1 MVKVLIVDDEPN
13 VRMGLRKMIDWAG
26 NGFEICG
33 EAEDA
38 YEGNRKILKCNP
50 DIVLMDIKMPGK
62 LGTDMIRESRAAGF
76 NGRFIVLS
84 GYSNFEYAK
93 KVMKYG
99 VKSYILK
106 PIDEDELLEA
116 VLNIKKEIERDN
128 RIKGNETLVRKDK
141 LKKLISGEVLEDF
154 NDLEGDETSTL
165 VLINIAEDS
174 KNDLINKHLAHINN
188 IDIINVNQY
197 VATIFKDIKYERIIK
212 TLLSIKEKMNE
223 KSEFFA
229 VVTNEQKTLLNIRNE
244 YKNALNMMKN
254 KFLYLE
260 ESVITSGVSVKECV
274 EVENI
279 SEYMDKVVSYV
290 EVQDNEK
297 IEEIINLFKTYIL
310 QNKYS
315 EERVKSICMNTL
327 LNIRLKL
334 FKDYE
339 IDKNDI
345 SGNED
350 IIHNIYS
357 KKSLKELLNYMN
369 DELISMSKKVYVGSA
384 DNNIKRIISYME
396 KNYYNDIKLETLAE
410 IFNYNS
416 AYLGKLLKNALGEN
430 FNTKLDKIR
439 IEKAKSLLIN
449 DKLKV
454 YQVCE
459 KVGYK
464 NIDYFHSKFK
474 KYVGT
479 TPLTYKKN
487 NEKKHK

>member
-1 MVKVLIVDDEPN
+1 
-13 VRMGLRKMIDWAG
+13 
-26 NGFEICG
+26 
-33 EAEDA
+33 
-38 YEGNRKILKCNP
+38 
-50 DIVLMDIKMPGK
+50 
-62 LGTDMIRESRAAGF
+62 
-76 NGRFIVLS
+76 
-84 GYSNFEYAK
+84 
-93 KVMKYG
+93 
-99 VKSYILK
+99 
-106 PIDEDELLEA
+106 
-116 VLNIKKEIERDN
+116 
-128 RIKGNETLVRKDK
+128 
-141 LKKLISGEVLEDF
+141 
-154 NDLEGDETSTL
+154 
-165 VLINIAEDS
+165 
-174 KNDLINKHLAHINN
+174 
-188 IDIINVNQY
+188 
-197 VATIFKDIKYERIIK
+197 
-212 TLLSIKEKMNE
+212 MNE

-430 FNTKLDKIR
+430 FNTKSV
-439 IEKAKSLLIN
+439 SLSNDFISPVPSQCNIN
-449 DKLKV
+449 I
-454 YQVCE
+454 CSI
-459 KVGYK
+459 
-464 NIDYFHSKFK
+464 NILSSYNVLSTHLQRVTKRPSLCSQRTLYSFRRANF
-474 KYVGT
+474 
-479 TPLTYKKN
+479 
-487 NEKKHK
+487 